1 VQEGEGFGPDHGH
14 RLRADHA
21 VVQFLRIVRAGRGLE
36 QGGHP
41 IDLERARR
49 PRSELQFDAV
59 ACLVE
64 EDLFLHG
71 RERRS

>member
-1 VQEGEGFGPDHGH
+1 
-14 RLRADHA
+14 
-21 VVQFLRIVRAGRGLE
+21 VQFLRIVRAGRGLE